1 MIASLIFKP
10 KYKSNIN
17 RALIKLDISSLEHN
31 LDVLNQIKNKECVI
45 MATVKADAYGH
56 GTKEL
61 RPYLNRYGIKDF
73 AMASLDEA
81 LELRRNGIIE
91 NILILGYVYHKV
103 KIYDLTVSIT
113 SYEHTRILNDRK
125 SGLNAIFR

>member
-1 MIASLIFKP
+1 
-10 KYKSNIN
+10 
-17 RALIKLDISSLEHN
+17 
-31 LDVLNQIKNKECVI
+31 
-45 MATVKADAYGH
+45 MAAVKADAYRH

-61 RPYLNRYGIKDF
+61 CPYLNRYGIKDF
-73 AMASLDEA
+73 AVAGLDEA

-91 NILILGYVYHKV
+91 NILIPGYVYHKV

-125 SGLNAIFR
+125 IGIKCHLQIDTMMKRLGIDYK

>member
-1 MIASLIFKP
+1 MIASLIFKL

-45 MATVKADAYGH
+45 MAAVKADAYRH

-61 RPYLNRYGIKDF
+61 YPYLNRYGIKDF
-73 AMASLDEA
+73 AVAGLDEA
-81 LELRRNGIIE
+81 LELRRNGIIGS
-91 NILILGYVYHKV
+91 ILVL
-103 KIYDLTVSIT
+103 
-113 SYEHTRILNDRK
+113 EK

>member
-45 MATVKADAYGH
+45 MAAVKADAYGH

-61 RPYLNRYGIKDF
+61 CPYLNRYGIKDF
-73 AMASLDEA
+73 AVAGLDEA
-81 LELRRNGIIE
+81 LELRRNGIIGT
-91 NILILGYVYHKV
+91 ILVL
-103 KIYDLTVSIT
+103 
-113 SYEHTRILNDRK
+113 EK
-125 SGLNAIFR
+125 SGINAIFR